1 MRIHH
6 LSGHNYVHTKTISST
21 ERTFLAVLNEIER
34 TERYLGSPST
44 IPYAIIVCENEAVSN
59 ARNGIFV
66 KIFKNGVSINFGR
79 SLKIHG
85 HFLTRDSGR

>member
-6 LSGHNYVHTKTISST
+6 SSGHNYEHTKSYNITISST
-21 ERTFLAVLNEIER
+21 FDSTIFVQFFVIER

-44 IPYAIIVCENEAVSN
+44 IPYAIIVCENDAVSN
-59 ARNGIFV
+59 ARNGTFV

-79 SLKIHG
+79 SLKIPG
-85 HFLTRDSGR
+85 HF